1 MTAGGEQATA
11 KSGSVTPDPETAGL
25 KDAPIGPAADGS
37 KGSAGS
43 TGSTGSIGST
53 GRRPWWVWA
62 VPFAFLFALLC
73 VRNRFLFTTRL
84 YEQGDAGANSI
95 LIEQAKHFTL
105 LIGNYS
111 REGFNHPGPAYLY
124 VQAFGEYLFADALH
138 VVPTAW
144 NAHMLSVFALDSAFV
159 ALAVAVV
166 YGWTRSL
173 RGAAIC
179 FAVFIAFAVAYP
191 PIVNSDWMPYMYV
204 PTYVVFVIA
213 AGSVVAGRSQDAW
226 IFALAGWFLIHGQA
240 CFLFFVPVLTL
251 ATGVAVLWPHR
262 RTLRASAGSFF
273 REQRRVWVPVAC
285 ISAVFALP
293 IVLNLV
299 LHWPGDFG
307 KYISYGSSA
316 QAGGHSPHQIVLY
329 ALWFW
334 WPHRHAWLAPVLLYA
349 LALAVTYWLSR
360 GPMRRFLFALL
371 AINVVSSLAF
381 GVYAAV
387 GIDDLSEYYIGYFY
401 WSAPLVTVLVVVLGS
416 AEAIRRRPDSDSP
429 GAQGTAGS
437 VIALRAFALS
447 TAAAVLAA
455 AAAFVVL
462 AVIPG
467 THANTKD
474 IDESLPRVVATL
486 AARAPGQ
493 TIVLH
498 IDHSAWVETTGFLVQ
513 AERSGVKACVDDP
526 RWTFMMTKQFICTPA
541 QAASGQAYWFYV
553 PPVPASAA
561 VILRFSGVTVAPAP
575 PP

>member
-1 MTAGGEQATA
+1 MTAGGGQATA
-11 KSGSVTPDPETAGL
+11 MSGSVTPDPETPGL
-25 KDAPIGPAADGS
+25 KDAPVGPAAGGS
-37 KGSAGS
+37 KGSV
-43 TGSTGSIGST
+43 GST

-62 VPFAFLFALLC
+62 VPFTFLFALLC

-111 REGFNHPGPAYLY
+111 REGFHHPGPAYMY
-124 VQAFGEYLFADALH
+124 VQAFGEYLFSDALH

-159 ALAVAVV
+159 ALAVGVV

-173 RGAAIC
+173 RGAVIC

-226 IFALAGWFLIHGQA
+226 IFALTGWFLIHGQA

-251 ATGVAVLWPHR
+251 AVLAAVLWPHR
-262 RTLRASAGSFF
+262 RTLRASAGSFC
-273 REQRRVWVPVAC
+273 REQRRVWVPVAV
-285 ISAVFALP
+285 ISAVFAFP

-316 QAGGHSPHQIVLY
+316 QAGGHSLHQIAAY

-334 WPHRHAWLAPVLLYA
+334 WPHRYAWFAPVLLYA

-360 GPMRRFLFALL
+360 GPMRRFLVALL

-381 GVYAAV
+381 GVYAGV

-401 WSAPLVTVLVVVLGS
+401 WSAPLVTVLVVVLGA
-416 AEAIRRRPDSDSP
+416 AEAIRRRPGTHGTRVP
-429 GAQGTAGS
+429 GFPGRVRSALAQ
-437 VIALRAFALS
+437 RAFALS

-467 THANTKD
+467 THASTND

-486 AARAPGQ
+486 AARAPGK

-513 AERSGVKACVDDP
+513 AERSGVRACLDDP
-526 RWTFMMTKQFICTPA
+526 WYTFMMTKQFICTPG
-541 QAASGQAYWFYV
+541 QAASGQAYWFYPPNV
-553 PPVPASAA
+553 PSSAA
-561 VILRFSGVTVAPAP
+561 VILRFSGVAVAPAP
-575 PP
+575 S